1 MDVRLGFFGSF
12 STVLCGSLTNDCEI
26 KVIYNF
32 VANYFAGEMRI
43 TPVFYTIH
51 AVYDAASGSEGAD
64 VQPSRA
70 FNDTSS
76 VLGYDPKENIIRKRI
91 ISNRG

>member
-1 MDVRLGFFGSF
+1 
-12 STVLCGSLTNDCEI
+12 
-26 KVIYNF
+26 
-32 VANYFAGEMRI
+32 MRI
-43 TPVFYTIH
+43 TPVFYKIH